1 MSNKKVNKKKISSKE
16 VVYILSSLLLV
27 AVFWCLIL
35 LFYCCDDTQN
45 YDNNDNDGYY
55 KYENYNYSISLSNN
69 IYYSKY
75 YYRDT
80 DNEKYLKEYD
90 NVNEENIEMIKEFY
104 NNFKNIMIEQEKTY
118 IFDLNENDIDYDDY
132 YIIHEFCDPENKKYS
147 CYRYHSL
154 SLKLFDTQSHILY
167 FLQNIEYF
175 ER

>member
-16 VVYILSSLLLV
+16 LVYILSSLLLV
-27 AVFWCLIL
+27 AVFWCLIS
-35 LFYCCDDTQN
+35 FSSYFSGSDE
-45 YDNNDNDGYY
+45 DNSIDGYY
-55 KYENYNYSISLSNN
+55 KYEHFNYSISLSNN

-90 NVNEENIEMIKEFY
+90 KVNEENIEMIKEFY

-132 YIIHEFCDPENKKYS
+132 YIIHEFCDPEDKKYS

-154 SLKLFDTQSHILY
+154 SLKLYDTQSHILY